1 MFLFSVSG
9 YLPARL
15 HMHQP
20 DPKDVKMLFDAQL
33 SASVSVCCYDNKS
46 DSDITLEVDCFGTC
60 DGRYLLTS
68 IDGSAVVPLL
78 LTLKGTNGTAD
89 RVMVPNM
96 PVGPVRLNG
105 NSCNNNTH
113 SFSIVVDRS
122 GINLAKFPYS
132 ARFQIIARDSK
143 NKKQQRFFYITLNVE
158 DFIRVSGLKDLVL
171 QRENGWQ
178 GINERVCV
186 FSTTGSYNLT
196 ATSGN
201 SGNLANGLN
210 RVPYVLSIQEN
221 GQWIQLLLGR
231 PYTNITSS
239 TTELCND
246 GKYIGVMVEVNENDM
261 HNAPS
266 GNYSDIVTLTV
277 EAI

>member
-1 MFLFSVSG
+1 
-9 YLPARL
+9 
-15 HMHQP
+15 MHQP
-20 DPKDVKMLFDAQL
+20 DPKDVKLLFDAQL

-46 DSDITLEVDCFGTC
+46 DSDITLEVECFGTC
-60 DGRYLLTS
+60 DGRFLLKS
-68 IDGSAVVPLL
+68 IDGSAVVPFL

-89 RVMVPNM
+89 KVLTPNI

-105 NSCNNNTH
+105 NGCQNNTH
-113 SFSIVVDRS
+113 IFSVVVDRA

-158 DFIRVSGLKDLVL
+158 DFIRVSGLQDLVL
-171 QRENGWQ
+171 YRENGWQ

-201 SGNLANGLN
+201 SGYLANGSN
-210 RVPYVLSIQEN
+210 RIPYILSLQEN
-221 GQWIQLLLGR
+221 GQWRPLLLGR

-246 GKYIGVMVEVNENDM
+246 AKYIGVKVEVNENDM
-261 HNAPS
+261 SNVPS